1 MRPLTQIEERGL
13 DDPAEARRMGEL
25 AKPAGFLAAVK
36 EVLAAELAAEPC
48 LRRVVRNEL
57 YQ

>member
-1 MRPLTQIEERGL
+1 MGLLARPQ
-13 DDPAEARRMGEL
+13 
-25 AKPAGFLAAVK
+25 GFLDAIK

-48 LRRVVRNEL
+48 LRNVVRNEL